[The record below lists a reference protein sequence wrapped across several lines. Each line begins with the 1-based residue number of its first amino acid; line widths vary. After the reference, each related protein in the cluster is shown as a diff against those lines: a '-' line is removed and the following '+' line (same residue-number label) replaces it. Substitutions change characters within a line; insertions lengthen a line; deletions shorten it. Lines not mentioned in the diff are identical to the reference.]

1 MMDDLGF
8 VLLLVFLV
16 LLVGA
21 VSGLVA
27 FAITT
32 ALL

>member
-8 VLLLVFLV
+8 FLLLVILALV
-16 LLVGA
+16 VGV